1 MLSLGNMYSFGEGV
15 PQNDVQAHV
24 WFNLTASRETGFL
37 RDTAITLRD
46 QIAARMTADQRAEA
60 ARANIRL
67 EPTTLVES
75 VPD

>member
-37 RDTAITLRD
+37 RDLD
-46 QIAARMTADQRAEA
+46 VSNLSNQFP
-60 ARANIRL
+60 L
-67 EPTTLVES
+67 LYLVALGCDELGWLGFS
-75 VPD
+75 FVFSF